1 MQSPAQAAHLP
12 IGNQSI
18 CLHFE
23 VKSAVCL
30 LAAASNLL
38 MPPMAGTSG
47 HSSHSSQEDCSG
59 VSFAVKHKLQ
69 EHLMQKHRRECPGGN
84 Y

>member
-1 MQSPAQAAHLP
+1 
-12 IGNQSI
+12 
-18 CLHFE
+18 
-23 VKSAVCL
+23 
-30 LAAASNLL
+30 

-69 EHLMQKHRRECPGGN
+69 EHLMQKHRRECPTCSLRGGTLGGK